1 MYLTIR
7 THDKKLLILKEIS
20 MEDMTAE
27 ERGSALNE
35 VQILKVHIDLQNVD
49 SKSLA
54 RYYIFIQ

>member
-1 MYLTIR
+1 
-7 THDKKLLILKEIS
+7 
-20 MEDMTAE
+20 MTAE